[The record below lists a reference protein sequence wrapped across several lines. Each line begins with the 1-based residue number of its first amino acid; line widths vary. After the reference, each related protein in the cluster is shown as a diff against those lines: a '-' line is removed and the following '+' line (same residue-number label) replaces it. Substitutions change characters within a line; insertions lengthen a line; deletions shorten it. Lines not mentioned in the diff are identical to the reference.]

1 MSPADK
7 YVKPYLF
14 RTSSY
19 AHCSVGILFFN
30 KHFNIFA
37 SKEWMYKIQVD
48 IMNVGKLDFQF
59 IRWVKNL

>member
-1 MSPADK
+1 MLNPN
-7 YVKPYLF
+7 LF
-14 RTSSY
+14 RTLSY

-48 IMNVGKLDFQF
+48 IMNVGKLDF
-59 IRWVKNL
+59 